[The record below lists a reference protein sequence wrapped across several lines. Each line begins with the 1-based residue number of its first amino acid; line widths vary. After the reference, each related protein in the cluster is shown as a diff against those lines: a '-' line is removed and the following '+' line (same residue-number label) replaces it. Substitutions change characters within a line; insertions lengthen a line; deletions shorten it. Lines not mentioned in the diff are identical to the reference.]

1 MRSRSS
7 STTST
12 PASRVVQA
20 CFPARRIPSG
30 TAVQRFARVT
40 LPPHPAAAQPR
51 AAATHPDIPPHPA
64 TVAQPRGTAAIAPRP
79 PHPAT
84 VAQPRPAFG
93 AARAAQRK
101 EADVHA
107 FQTPE
112 GFLEK
117 SGPGQPLPSSV
128 KLRMERYFGAD
139 FSDVRVHVG
148 NEAASIGA
156 LAFTLGSDIYFA
168 PEQYQPSTRYGQELL
183 GHELTHVLQQRE
195 GRVANPYGDGVAVVQ
210 DVELEA
216 EADRHGKAVAEG
228 NPGPGSAAPPFG
240 GGPGSQGGGAP
251 GGIQGKV
258 GTAQSKNGYKLVVG
272 AYMHE
277 GRLPEALAGHSF
289 VAIEEP
295 SGERHA
301 FGFSP
306 AHYGSYDPNRDL
318 GRLQVGV
325 EGVVHDD
332 AGAFDKP
339 GVKMQS
345 YAITQEQARAAMAK
359 VGEYKAGK
367 HRYSAD
373 RQQCSTF
380 ALDVMK
386 AARVPVPAGGAAPRP
401 RVMYEALEATVQGR
415 RGTRG

>member
-1 MRSRSS
+1 M
-7 STTST
+7 
-12 PASRVVQA
+12 QA
-20 CFPARRIPSG
+20 CFPERRIPNG
-30 TAVQRFARVT
+30 TSIQRFARRAP
-40 LPPHPAAAQPR
+40 PPHPATAAQPR
-51 AAATHPDIPPHPA
+51 SAAAHPHRPPHPA
-64 TVAQPRGTAAIAPRP
+64 TVAQPRGLGGAAPKP

-84 VAQPRPAFG
+84 VVQPRPAFG

-107 FQTPE
+107 FQPPE

-117 SGPGQPLPSSV
+117 PSPGHPLPSSV
-128 KLRMERYFGAD
+128 KLQMERYFGTD

-148 NEAASIGA
+148 GEAASIGA

-168 PEQYQPSTRYGQELL
+168 PEHYQPGTQYGKELL

-195 GRVANPYGDGVAVVQ
+195 GRVANPFGDGVAVVQ
-210 DVELEA
+210 DFELEA
-216 EADRHGKAVAEG
+216 EADRHGKAAAQG
-228 NPGPGSAAPPFG
+228 RMGPGPGKPP
-240 GGPGSQGGGAP
+240 SGGAP
-251 GGIQGKV
+251 GGSPPFGGPPGSPGGPARGASLKNT
-258 GTAQSKNGYKLVVG
+258 GRAQAKSEYKLVVG

-277 GRLPEALAGHSF
+277 GRLPEPLAGHSF

-295 SGERHA
+295 NGERHA

-318 GRLQVGV
+318 GRLKMGV

-332 AGAFDKP
+332 ESAFEKP
-339 GVKMQS
+339 GVKTAA
-345 YAITQEQARAAMAK
+345 YPITREQAQAAMAK
-359 VGEYKAGK
+359 VTEYKAGR

-386 AARVPVPAGGAAPRP
+386 AARVPVPADEPAPKP
-401 RVMYEALEATVQGR
+401 RVMYEALDQAAPDERT
-415 RGTRG
+415 